1 MSTAVCIDISGLV
14 CQSGNRTTLDIPRLQ
29 IQPGERVAIIG
40 HNGAGKSTLLRVLTG
55 FTPLQQGKVQVL
67 GRNITQLKR
76 RSLRVLRAEIGQVL
90 QGVHLVERLN
100 VIDNTLIGCLSRVPG
115 WRSWLRQFPPAEMIK
130 AESAL
135 RDVGM
140 LTKATARADSLS
152 GGERQKVAIA
162 RMLLQS
168 PSLILADEPTAA
180 LDPLAAA
187 EICSLL
193 TAAARGATLI
203 SVVHNPAL
211 LPTLAERVIGLRQGR
226 LVFDLPVDRVD
237 TSQLTRLY
245 QKDAHLELGATFATA
260 AGVV

>member
-1 MSTAVCIDISGLV
+1 MSAAVCIDISGLV
-14 CQSGNRTTLDIPRLQ
+14 CQSGHRTTLAIPSLQ

-40 HNGAGKSTLLRVLTG
+40 HNGAGKSTLLRVLAG
-55 FTPLQQGKVQVL
+55 FAPVHQGEVRVL
-67 GRNITQLKR
+67 GRNVAQLNR
-76 RSLRVLRAEIGQVL
+76 RSMRVLRAEIGQVL

-115 WRSWLRQFPPAEMIK
+115 WRSWLRQFPPEEVFK
-130 AESAL
+130 AETAL

-187 EICSLL
+187 EICSLI

-211 LPTLAERVIGLRQGR
+211 LPILADRVIGLRQGR
-226 LVFDLPVDRVD
+226 MVFDLPVDRVD
-237 TSQLTRLY
+237 SSQLTRLY
-245 QKDAHLELGATFATA
+245 QKDTYIELGATFAA
-260 AGVV
+260 AEGIV